1 VLGLWHRLRVEGTK
15 YHRAGAIATEQR
27 GFVSRDQLLQ
37 AGLTYAVIR
46 RLVAR
51 YFLIP
56 DHPGV
61 FAVGHVPVDVPL
73 ARETAALLAVR
84 SPGWLSHQSAAAV
97 WGLTCMDD
105 YAGPVH
111 VTVTGGSA
119 PRRRG
124 VRVHRT
130 ASLDP
135 SDRRIHNDLPVTSPA
150 RMLLDVAADFT
161 DRELERAYD
170 QVLVKRL
177 TRESDVRRVLAA
189 ANGHRGRKRL
199 QSVVDTHDE
208 TTLTRSEA
216 EERMLMLIRGSG
228 LPQPAV
234 NHRVHGFEVDFYW
247 PRERLVLEVD
257 GFRYHST
264 PKAFQRDRE
273 RDTILRMH
281 AISSMRVTWHQLDER
296 PFEVIA
302 RLAWTLA
309 IAEPAEAELS
319 MN

>member
-1 VLGLWHRLRVEGTK
+1 MRVEGTK
-15 YHRAGAIATEQR
+15 YHRAGAIAAVQR
-27 GFVSRDQLLQ
+27 GYVSRDQLLQ

-51 YFLIP
+51 HFLIP

-61 FAVGHVPVDVPL
+61 FAVGHVPRDVPL

-84 SPGWLSHQSAAAV
+84 SPAWLSHQSAAAV

-105 YAGPVH
+105 DAGPVH
-111 VTVTGGSA
+111 VTVDRGARLPPRAESVSTG
-119 PRRRG
+119 R
-124 VRVHRT
+124 
-130 ASLDP
+130 ASLDA
-135 SDRRIHNDLPVTSPA
+135 SERRIHNDLPVTSPA
-150 RMLLDVAADFT
+150 RMLLDVAADST

-170 QVLVKRL
+170 HVLVKRL
-177 TRESDVRRVLAA
+177 ARESDVRRVLAA

-199 QSVVDTHDE
+199 QSVVDTHAE

-216 EERMLMLIRGSG
+216 EERMLMLIRDSG

-264 PKAFQRDRE
+264 PKAFDRDRE
-273 RDTILRMH
+273 RDAILRMH
-281 AISSMRVTWHQLDER
+281 AISSMRVTWHQLDGR
-296 PFEVIA
+296 PLEVIA

-309 IAEPAEAELS
+309 IAAEPVG
-319 MN
+319 